1 MGKGAGAPRTQP
13 YSSGVRQDVELDS
26 ALVDSLVE
34 VADGE
39 VICSQTMA
47 AGIRDADGSCSRP
60 RNFAST
66 DTATNPSYPTLM
78 DVNLVA
84 VSETKGVMPSSEA
97 AAVSLVPDISCVDS
111 CVTSVR
117 EVRNTST
124 VSTKTSGLFKS
135 DERESAESWSSGR
148 AGESA
153 MQVETGVLDGIR
165 RLPGT
170 IIILAEF
177 IPSWLLLL
185 RDRIDSVPFIYVKDE
200 CSWFRQSLGMKTSS
214 CHQGNFE
221 SDGLE
226 G

>member
-1 MGKGAGAPRTQP
+1 MERRGAGSACEPVDKQALETESYP
-13 YSSGVRQDVELDS
+13 LVSSYLVSQGRHGFRPNLLIPSS
-26 ALVDSLVE
+26 ARDDEVDSLSE
-34 VADGE
+34 VADGT
-39 VICSQTMA
+39 VIRSQTMA

-84 VSETKGVMPSSEA
+84 VSETKGVMPSTEA

-135 DERESAESWSSGR
+135 DERESAESWSLGR

-153 MQVETGVLDGIR
+153 MQVETGVLDGI
-165 RLPGT
+165 
-170 IIILAEF
+170 
-177 IPSWLLLL
+177 
-185 RDRIDSVPFIYVKDE
+185 
-200 CSWFRQSLGMKTSS
+200 
-214 CHQGNFE
+214 
-221 SDGLE
+221 
-226 G
+226 